1 MVMSR
6 HIPNIMR
13 EWARTEN
20 LGVIAAALAVAVSFG
35 VAIATF
41 HTPAHH
47 KTQKLVLHAS
57 AKPIVQ
63 KPSINR
69 KSVPS
74 LVATVKA
81 PKPIR
86 APSDFEKEQA
96 MSFHQLMSRWDAFI
110 AEAARKY
117 DVPQPWIRAV
127 MQAESG
133 GRTMLAENRPITSTA
148 GAMGLMQLMPQTYD
162 DMRRQYRLG
171 ANPYDPHDNIMAGA
185 AYLRFLRGK
194 YPYPAMFAAY
204 NDGPGNLEARL
215 VSGGLLPAET
225 QAYVG
230 HITNTLENGGIGGSA
245 TARFTRPNGEAVM
258 LYAAGVVSV
267 RAAFPGEYAP
277 GVQSV
282 ITVGRLHQGV
292 RESVARA
299 KAIIRSH
306 GGGV

>member
-110 AEAARKY
+110 
-117 DVPQPWIRAV
+117 
-127 MQAESG
+127 
-133 GRTMLAENRPITSTA
+133 
-148 GAMGLMQLMPQTYD
+148 
-162 DMRRQYRLG
+162 